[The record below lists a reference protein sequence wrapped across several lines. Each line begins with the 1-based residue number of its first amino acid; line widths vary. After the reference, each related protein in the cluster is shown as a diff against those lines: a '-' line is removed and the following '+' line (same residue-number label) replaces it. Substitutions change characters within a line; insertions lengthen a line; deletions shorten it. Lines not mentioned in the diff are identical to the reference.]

1 MKNTFKQN
9 SLFIIALISGAV
21 GCTLSLWL
29 SLVGKDYVGLIP
41 SNHPASTLLLILICL
56 TLPLLLFGLRRIK
69 GTPSYSAIF
78 PTDKYSAVG
87 HYFAAAGILAVS
99 VLGIGNWKNSIDTA
113 SILLGFV
120 SAGCFV
126 YLGMCRAG
134 KAPMK
139 HNLYMAAVPYF
150 IVYLISQYRA
160 WSNETQLHSYFYLLL
175 CDLFLMFTVYY
186 RACLAA
192 GKDARRP
199 YAFFHCAALFLC
211 AVCAVSKSGLF
222 YIGILLWLAFDWFP
236 LTPQVAATPM
246 KLPKQVRY
254 CIDKLQSKGHC
265 VYVVGGCVRDSL
277 LGLTPNDYDMCTDAL
292 PEEIC
297 EIFAKH
303 TLVRS
308 GEKHGT
314 IGVVVNHTVYEITTF
329 RTEGEY
335 TDSRHPSWVNFV
347 QSVEEDL
354 SRRDFTINA
363 IAYCPT
369 SGYID
374 PFNGQADLNNKLI
387 RAVGDPNLRFSEDSL
402 RILRGVRFATTFGFD
417 IEKDTYDAMLAQIP
431 LMDKLARERVFSEL
445 CKILPLV
452 TAEDLLRFAPIL
464 TKIIPELKASVNFKQ
479 FSPHHAYDVYTHT
492 AHTVAATP
500 RVLTLRLAALL
511 HDIGKPAAFTTDENG
526 RGHFYGHAQ
535 ISAAMAEEVLL
546 RLKAPTALRKQVVFL
561 ISNHM
566 GNLQAD
572 KCLLRRRVGQ
582 CGDEM
587 LRMLL
592 DLMEADF
599 CSKGVEEEKPP
610 FDEIRSIL
618 DEIQQ
623 EDACLT
629 VKNLAV
635 NGHDLMALGVQPG
648 PHIGECMTFLLN
660 LVQDEIIPNNK
671 DELLSAAKDFFSR

>member
-9 SLFIIALISGAV
+9 PLFIFALGSGAI
-21 GCTLSLWL
+21 GCILSLWL
-29 SLVGKDYVGLIP
+29 LLAGKDYIGLIP
-41 SNHPASTLLLILICL
+41 ANHPATTLLLVLICI
-56 TLPLLLFGLRRIK
+56 TLPLLALGLRTIK
-69 GTPSYSAIF
+69 GTPSYKTMFPADKGSAI
-78 PTDKYSAVG
+78 G
-87 HYFAAAGILAVS
+87 HYFAAAGVLLVS
-99 VLGIGNWKNSIDTA
+99 ALGIGRWTSTLDIAGTA
-113 SILLGFV
+113 LGLA

-126 YLGMCRAG
+126 YLGLCKAG
-134 KAPMK
+134 KIPMK
-139 HNLYMAAVPYF
+139 HNLYLLIVVYF
-150 IVYLISQYRA
+150 MVYLVGQYRT
-160 WSNETQLHSYFYLLL
+160 WSNETQLHGYFYLLL

-186 RACLAA
+186 RACLVA

-199 YAFFHCAALFLC
+199 YTFFHCAALFLC
-211 AVCAVSKSGLF
+211 AVCAVGRSSLF
-222 YIGILLWLAFDWFP
+222 YLSMLLWLAFDWFL
-236 LTPQVAATPM
+236 LTPRVAATPM

-254 CIDKLQSKGHC
+254 CIDKLQAKGHC
-265 VYVVGGCVRDSL
+265 AYVVGGCVRDSL
-277 LGLTPNDYDMCTDAL
+277 LGLTANDYDMCTDAL
-292 PEEIC
+292 PEEIS

-335 TDSRHPSWVNFV
+335 TDSRHPNWVNFV
-347 QSVEEDL
+347 DSVEEDL
-354 SRRDFTINA
+354 SRRDFTVNA
-363 IAYCPT
+363 IAYSPT

-374 PFNGQADLNNKLI
+374 PFNGQADLNQKLI
-387 RAVGDPNLRFSEDSL
+387 RAVGDPNLRFCEDSL
-402 RILRGVRFATTFGFD
+402 RILRGVRFATTFKFE
-417 IEKDTYDAMLAQIP
+417 IEEATRQAMLAQIH

-452 TAEDLLRFAPIL
+452 TAEDLIRFAPII
-464 TKIIPELKASVNFKQ
+464 TQIIPELKASVNFKQ

-500 RVLTLRLAALL
+500 PSLPLRLAALF

-535 ISAAMAEEVLL
+535 ISGAMADEILL

-566 GNLQAD
+566 LTLEAD
-572 KCLLRRRVGQ
+572 KKLLRCRVGQ
-582 CGDEM
+582 CGDDM
-587 LRMLL
+587 LRMLI
-592 DLMEADF
+592 DLLEADF
-599 CSKGVEEEKPP
+599 NSKGVEEDAPP
-610 FDEIRSIL
+610 FAEIRSLL

-635 NGHDLMALGVQPG
+635 NGHDLMDLGIEAG
-648 PHIGECMTFLLN
+648 PHIGECMKFLLN

-671 DELLSAAKDFFSR
+671 EELLAAAKDFFDR